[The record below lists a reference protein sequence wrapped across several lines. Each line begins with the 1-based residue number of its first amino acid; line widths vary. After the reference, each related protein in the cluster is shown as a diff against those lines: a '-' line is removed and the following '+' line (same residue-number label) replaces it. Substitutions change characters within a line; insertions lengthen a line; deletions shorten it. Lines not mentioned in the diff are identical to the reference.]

1 MLARGMIH
9 TSEVN
14 QMLMYLGE
22 VALHLPTAF
31 FWGKCSVGKK
41 KEKKNYIKKIPG
53 FSSGESQQM

>member
-22 VALHLPTAF
+22 AALHLPIAF
-31 FWGKCSVGKK
+31 
-41 KEKKNYIKKIPG
+41 
-53 FSSGESQQM
+53 SGENAG